1 MNQEVQQHIEEALSE
16 VRALFLKVAQRIE
29 AIKPGEKI
37 PATKLAEDLAK
48 EQSPDM
54 SGPQI
59 YPTLKIVLEGF
70 PGVDI
75 RRGAHGGIYRLLPG
89 EVAGQKKTASKPT
102 VGTVDKVEDEDSKIV
117 DSE

>member
-1 MNQEVQQHIEEALSE
+1 MNNEVTLHIEQALSE
-16 VRALFLKVAQRIE
+16 VRALFVKAAERIE

-37 PATKLAEDLAK
+37 PATKLAEELAK

-54 SGPQI
+54 TGPQL
-59 YPTLKIVLEGF
+59 YTTLKILFEGY

-89 EVAGQKKTASKPT
+89 EVAGQKKTAAKPT
-102 VGTVDKVEDEDSKIV
+102 AGTVDKVEDKGE
-117 DSE
+117 

>member
-1 MNQEVQQHIEEALSE
+1 MNTEVTQHIEEALNE
-16 VRALFLKVAQRIE
+16 VRALFVKAADRIE

-54 SGPQI
+54 TGPQL
-59 YPTLKIVLEGF
+59 YTTLKILFDGY

-89 EVAGQKKTASKPT
+89 EVPGQKKTVAKPT
-102 VGTVDKVEDEDSKIV
+102 VGTVDQVEDKGE
-117 DSE
+117 

>member
-1 MNQEVQQHIEEALSE
+1 MNNDVTLHIEEALNE
-16 VRALFLKVAQRIE
+16 VRALFLKAATRIE

-37 PATKLAEDLAK
+37 PATQLAEELAK

-54 SGPQI
+54 TGPQL
-59 YPTLKIVLEGF
+59 YPTLKILLDKY

-89 EVAGQKKTASKPT
+89 EVPGQKKTASKPT
-102 VGTVDKVEDEDSKIV
+102 VGTVDAVEDKGE
-117 DSE
+117 

>member
-1 MNQEVQQHIEEALSE
+1 MNQEVLDHIEESLNE
-16 VRALFLKVAQRIE
+16 VRALFVKAAERIE

-54 SGPQI
+54 TGPQL
-59 YPTLKIVLEGF
+59 YTTLKILFEGY

-89 EVAGQKKTASKPT
+89 EVVGQKKTVAKPT
-102 VGTVDKVEDEDSKIV
+102 VNTVDGVEDKGE
-117 DSE
+117 

>member
-1 MNQEVQQHIEEALSE
+1 MNNEVTLHIEEALNE
-16 VRALFLKVAQRIE
+16 VRALFMKAATRIE

-37 PATKLAEDLAK
+37 PATTLAEELAK

-54 SGPQI
+54 TGPQL
-59 YPTLKIVLEGF
+59 YPTLKILLDKY

-89 EVAGQKKTASKPT
+89 EVPGQKKSAAKPAADAT
-102 VGTVDKVEDEDSKIV
+102 DKVEDKG
-117 DSE
+117 

>member
-1 MNQEVQQHIEEALSE
+1 MEQVVLDHLEEAIGQ
-16 VRALFLKVAQRIE
+16 VRALFLKAVDRIE

-37 PATKLAEDLAK
+37 PATKLAEELAK

-54 SGPQI
+54 TGPQL
-59 YPTLKIVLEGF
+59 YTTLKILFDGY

-89 EVAGQKKTASKPT
+89 EVPGQKKAAKPA
-102 VGTVDKVEDEDSKIV
+102 DKVEDKAEDKG
-117 DSE
+117 E

>member
-1 MNQEVQQHIEEALSE
+1 MEQVVLDHVEEAISQ
-16 VRALFLKVAQRIE
+16 VRALFLKAATRIE

-37 PATKLAEDLAK
+37 PATQLAEDLAK

-54 SGPQI
+54 TGPQL
-59 YPTLKIVLEGF
+59 YPTLKILLDKY

-89 EVAGQKKTASKPT
+89 EVPGQKRAATKPEA
-102 VGTVDKVEDEDSKIV
+102 DKAEDK
-117 DSE
+117 SE

>member
-1 MNQEVQQHIEEALSE
+1 MNQEVLDHIESSLNE
-16 VRALFLKVAQRIE
+16 VRALFVKAAERIE

-48 EQSPDM
+48 EQSPDQT
-54 SGPQI
+54 GPQL
-59 YPTLKIVLEGF
+59 YTTLKILFEGY

-89 EVAGQKKTASKPT
+89 EVKGQKKTAAAKPAD
-102 VGTVDKVEDEDSKIV
+102 GAADAVEDKGE
-117 DSE
+117 